1 MIDATRT
8 RELPAFPTR
17 LVDRPA
23 LMEILDSAAD
33 HKVVTVVGGPGW
45 GKTTTVAAW
54 AARRRVCWLRLGDE
68 DVSVRRLTRELLRS
82 LRLRFPGLPAELVTT
97 TAHGGAF
104 QVDAIATLV
113 CGLLDL
119 HLDEPLVL
127 VIDEASA
134 LRPGSD
140 SARLLEALCR
150 NSSRLLRLV
159 LLTRAA
165 PPLRLGNGSVREIS
179 AAELAF
185 TRPEIAALLGGERHE
200 AEAEV
205 IWRRTAGW
213 PAAVARYVEAVNGG
227 HVPGNQLLTD
237 MAARVLTHEP
247 ESTQSLLHTIALLGS
262 VSAELCTTL
271 GHPDAGTLLPELARR
286 GLLVTET
293 GTPVTWTAP
302 EPIRDLLAG
311 RAGDGTD
318 TGTAAAEIRRRAA
331 RFCERAGAH
340 AEALRHLV
348 AARLWDDVT
357 QLLLRRDE
365 QIIAAGEVGAVLAA
379 MAQMAADDCHDPRL
393 LPVWGYAKQQ
403 RGDWLGSLHCY
414 DKAAGSETIQPALA
428 WRMGQLHDLTGQPDL
443 ALELFRR
450 TTFGETATVDEVRLL
465 SLAVRWLRQTGQREQ
480 ARALAT
486 RMVATAQ
493 RCGGRTAQAWS
504 HRAQGLLAAYDGDR
518 VASEMHYGQ
527 ALERARDAGDE
538 MLRCTVRAERAWFIA
553 EEGDPEEAL
562 REIDEV
568 LRLSRQIGMTS
579 HEPFCLD
586 IHARAAARLGRFD
599 DALADVARSQEMR
612 RGQGVSQDILYGL
625 LVLGEVHFRRGE
637 PWQAQ
642 AFLDEARLMAA
653 ERGYCLPVQVIVL
666 ATLARVRAADDI
678 AAARTLAEE
687 AVRLSVKASWGQV
700 PALLAHGWVAL
711 LAGDRAVARTDA
723 TEARALAGRRR
734 DRAGLADS
742 LQLAAVS
749 AGNGQEAT
757 GLLAEAIALWRM
769 VGDPV
774 GEASAVLTSARL
786 MGLVQE
792 RTTIDAEAELIEHGV
807 RYDSRTAGVL
817 GASLPRRP
825 RLAVHT
831 LGVFQ
836 VLRDGVPVPVR
847 EWQSKKA
854 RDLLK
859 ILIAHR
865 GRPVARPRLAE
876 LLWPDVNS
884 DRIGNRLSVQ
894 LSTLRA
900 VLTVDH
906 GATDIEPVVA
916 DRDAVSLDLSLVDVD
931 MERFLAAAEAARS
944 AYRHGS
950 PTGLALLIDAVEMY
964 HGEFLV
970 EELYEDWASQP
981 REEARSAYAA
991 LLRVLVRAV
1000 SDVDQRVDYLLRL
1013 LDLDRYDEGAHL
1025 ELVRTLREAR
1035 RYGEAQRRYELYAEQ
1050 MAEIDVDPV
1059 RAATLG

>member
-1 MIDATRT
+1 
-8 RELPAFPTR
+8 
-17 LVDRPA
+17 
-23 LMEILDSAAD
+23 MEILDSAAD

-54 AARRRVCWLRLGDE
+54 AARRRVCWLKLGDE
-68 DVSVRRLTRELLRS
+68 DVSVQRLTRELLHS

-97 TAHGGAF
+97 TGQGEQHDGAV
-104 QVDAIATLV
+104 QVDAITTLV

-127 VIDEASA
+127 VVDEASA

-140 SARLLEALCR
+140 SVRLLEELCR

-159 LLTRAA
+159 LLTRTA
-165 PPLRLGNGSVREIS
+165 PPLHLGNCSVREIS
-179 AAELAF
+179 SAELAF
-185 TRPEIAALLGGERHE
+185 TRPEIAALLGRDRHD
-200 AEAEV
+200 ATAEV
-205 IWRRTAGW
+205 IWTRTAGW
-213 PAAVARYVEAVNGG
+213 PAAVVRYVEAVNGG
-227 HVPGNQLLTD
+227 YGPPADGVPGNQLLTD
-237 MAARVLTHEP
+237 MASRVLAHEP
-247 ESTQSLLHTIALLGS
+247 ESTRSLLHTIALLGS
-262 VSAELCTTL
+262 VSAELCATL
-271 GHPDAGTLLPELARR
+271 GHHDAGTLLPELARR

-293 GTPVTWTAP
+293 GNPTTWTAP

-311 RAGDGTD
+311 RADNGTD

-348 AARLWDDVT
+348 AARLWDDVA

-379 MAQMAADDCHDPRL
+379 MEQMTTDDFHDPRL
-393 LPVWGYAKQQ
+393 FLVWGYAKQQ

-428 WRMGQLHDLTGQPDL
+428 WRMGQLHDLTGQPNL

-450 TTFGETATVDEVRLL
+450 TTFGDAATLDEVRLL

-480 ARALAT
+480 ARSLAT
-486 RMVATAQ
+486 RMVAAAQ

-518 VASEMHYGQ
+518 VAGEMHYGQ
-527 ALERARDAGDE
+527 ALEKARDADDE
-538 MLRCTVRAERAWFIA
+538 MLRLTVRAERAWFIA
-553 EEGDPEEAL
+553 EEGDPAEAM

-568 LRLSRQIGMTS
+568 MRLSRQIGMTS

-586 IHARAAARLGRFD
+586 VRARAAARLGRFD
-599 DALADVARSQEMR
+599 EALADVARSQEMR

-642 AFLDEARLMAA
+642 AFLDEALAMASD
-653 ERGYCLPVQVIVL
+653 RGYCLPVQVIVL

-678 AAARTLAEE
+678 GVARTLAEQ
-687 AVRLSVKASWGQV
+687 AVHLSAEVSWGQV

-711 LAGDRAVARTDA
+711 LAGDRVMARTDA
-723 TEARALAGRRR
+723 TEARTLAGRRR
-734 DRAGLADS
+734 DRAGLADA

-749 AGNGQEAT
+749 AGEGQEAT
-757 GLLAEAIALWRM
+757 GLLAEAIALWRT

-831 LGVFQ
+831 LGMFQ

-900 VLTVDH
+900 VLTVNH
-906 GATDIEPVVA
+906 GASDIEPVVA

-944 AYRHGS
+944 AYRHGA

-991 LLRVLVRAV
+991 LLRVLVRAA

-1050 MAEIDVDPV
+1050 MTEIDVDPV